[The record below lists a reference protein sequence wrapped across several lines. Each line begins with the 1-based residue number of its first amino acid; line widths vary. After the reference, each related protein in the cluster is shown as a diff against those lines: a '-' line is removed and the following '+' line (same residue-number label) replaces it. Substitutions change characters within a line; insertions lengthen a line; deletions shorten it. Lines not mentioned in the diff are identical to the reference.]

1 MNKEKI
7 EFLIEEFKKENEK
20 NISKDSLFTK
30 DFFNYFNEMS
40 KLIRESETNFIMK
53 NFVNLNKKQ
62 NKKN

>member
-7 EFLIEEFKKENEK
+7 KFLIEEFKKENEK

-30 DFFNYFNEMS
+30 DFSNYFNEMS
-40 KLIRESETNFIMK
+40 KLIRESKINFIMK